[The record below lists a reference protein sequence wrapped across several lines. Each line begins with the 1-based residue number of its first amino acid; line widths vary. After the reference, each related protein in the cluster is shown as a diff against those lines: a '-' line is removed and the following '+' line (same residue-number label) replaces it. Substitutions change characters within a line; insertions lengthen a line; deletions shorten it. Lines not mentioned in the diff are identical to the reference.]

1 MGDEL
6 GQYDAL
12 RIERVLDIA
21 VDRVVC
27 VDPGDSTGV
36 ACFEDGSFVT
46 YNFRYA
52 DFLQLLCR
60 TNLLE
65 PPITIICEQFITRP
79 GRFAR
84 EQIAGKVCGVLDL
97 FCALHDISLIY
108 QSPSTVKTMIPRGHT
123 LKHLGWVWNSEHEM
137 DAIRHG
143 IYYLVTRNK

>member
-1 MGDEL
+1 MGGEL

-12 RIERVLDIA
+12 RIERVLDLA

-27 VDPGDSTGV
+27 VDPGDLTGI
-36 ACFEDGSFVT
+36 ACFEDGSFIT
-46 YNFRYA
+46 YTFRYT
-52 DFLQLLCR
+52 DFLQHLCR
-60 TNLLE
+60 TLA
-65 PPITIICEQFITRP
+65 IDHRSTVICEQFITRP

-84 EQIAGKVCGVLDL
+84 EQIAGKVCGALDL
-97 FCALHDISLIY
+97 FCALYDIPLVY